1 LNHLVPRDQLRA
13 KTMDLA
19 RTIAGNNRAAVMGIK
34 ALLLKQM
41 TQNLEEQW
49 AEERHFTTHVV
60 RGAKAEEA
68 FPEFIAR
75 HGRPLD

>member
-1 LNHLVPRDQLRA
+1 MAMELRHIRYF
-13 KTMDLA
+13 LA
-19 RTIAGNNRAAVMGIK
+19 V
-34 ALLLKQM
+34 
-41 TQNLEEQW
+41 